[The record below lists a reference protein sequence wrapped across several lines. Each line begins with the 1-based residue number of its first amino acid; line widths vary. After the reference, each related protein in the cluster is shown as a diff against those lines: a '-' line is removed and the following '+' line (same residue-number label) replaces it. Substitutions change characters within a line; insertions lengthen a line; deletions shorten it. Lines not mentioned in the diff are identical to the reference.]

1 METPKNSHYVAWV
14 PPNPHFEDTVCD
26 GTHCDSLSK
35 AQEIAHRLNLGS
47 RDNLGT
53 YEARLIITPA

>member
-1 METPKNSHYVAWV
+1 METPTNSHYVACV
-14 PPNPHFEDTVCD
+14 PPNPQFEDTICD
-26 GTHCDSLSK
+26 GTHCDSFSK